1 MMESAISVLSNMVAT
16 SPMWLL
22 TIWNIDSMTKKLNFK
37 FYLILI
43 NFNVNVNIHMAT
55 ILDRAALEDG
65 LHILVN

>member
-1 MMESAISVLSNMVAT
+1 
-16 SPMWLL
+16 
-22 TIWNIDSMTKKLNFK
+22 MTKKLNFK